1 MIQQESSAK
10 SASKPIVKLVDVV
23 KTYVMGHPGG
33 GGGLLRRRR
42 ANQVATVTVHALRG
56 VSVDFYPGEYIAIM
70 GASGSGKSTML
81 NLLGCLDRPTSGEYF
96 LGGRDIAGLDDDEL
110 SEIRSRYLGFVF
122 QSYNLIQQYTVLE
135 NIQLPLTYQ
144 GTGEISPEAE
154 ERSVQVANL
163 VGLGDR
169 LDHRPSQLSGGQQQ
183 RVAIARS
190 LINDPYIIL
199 ADEATGNLDT
209 KTSHEI
215 MEMLGKLNDAGKTII
230 LVTHEDDIAEHAK
243 RIIRM
248 RDGRDHRRRPQ
259 PSDDRGTDGHG
270 RDGPPGRRWDPVG
283 ASGRIAE
290 TAGSGTLERRIDA
303 LRLGPRVLESSSND
317 SARFAGNRFG
327 GLSNDIFGPSGRSR
341 ISGV

>member
-1 MIQQESSAK
+1 VNLQQGTGMSTG
-10 SASKPIVKLVDVV
+10 KPIVKLVDVKKV
-23 KTYVMGHPGG
+23 YEMGHAGG
-33 GGGLLRRRR
+33 GGGLLNRRR
-42 ANQVATVTVHALRG
+42 VPMTTVIVHALRG

-81 NLLGCLDRPTSGEYF
+81 NLLGCLDRPTDGSYF
-96 LGGRDIAGLDDDEL
+96 LGGRDVAGLDDDEL
-110 SEIRSRYLGFVF
+110 SEIRSRYLGFIF

-144 GTGEISPEAE
+144 GTGDISPEAQ
-154 ERSVQVANL
+154 ERSVEVAGL

-215 MEMLGKLNDAGKTII
+215 MEVLERLNDGGKTII
-230 LVTHEDDIAEHAK
+230 MVTHEDDIAACAK
-243 RIIRM
+243 RIIKM
-248 RDGRDHRRRPQ
+248 RDGVIIDDS
-259 PSDDRGTDGHG
+259 PSPRMQKLQNGAVDPKTVVATDG
-270 RDGPPGRRWDPVG
+270 PWG
-283 ASGRIAE
+283 AP
-290 TAGSGTLERRIDA
+290 
-303 LRLGPRVLESSSND
+303 LGPHEAELT
-317 SARFAGNRFG
+317 
-327 GLSNDIFGPSGRSR
+327 GPSEELTH
-341 ISGV
+341 